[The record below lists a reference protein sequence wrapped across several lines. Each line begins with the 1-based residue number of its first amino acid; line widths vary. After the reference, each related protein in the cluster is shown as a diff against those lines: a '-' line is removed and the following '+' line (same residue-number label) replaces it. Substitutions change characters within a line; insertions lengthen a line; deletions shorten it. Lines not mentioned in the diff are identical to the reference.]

1 MGAPREGRTC
11 AKGVGRGERG
21 KGKSVP
27 SPGPQQAKEAREG
40 RGQGV
45 CRIRAHRWEAPAA
58 EGAAA
63 NPPTLVRQPDRGAT
77 HKKGRQKQG
86 AGACY
91 GSRLSTRYARRAAQM
106 KETRGC
112 HDQSKKHNSNHTHSV
127 ERHRDTRAQLERH
140 DGRVLKKEMKK
151 ERRTATTVDPRRAND
166 TGRGGR
172 AKVTASPHHPPATV
186 KQKRHPG
193 SGNPT
198 ARQPTHVAAPQ
209 AATAPSPTHSSPR
222 GRPHHPHPLPHRS
235 ADVASLAG

>member
-11 AKGVGRGERG
+11 AKGVGRGERR

-106 KETRGC
+106 KETRGR
-112 HDQSKKHNSNHTHSV
+112 HDQSKKHKSNHTHSV

-166 TGRGGR
+166 TGRGQGSNGGALCCR
-172 AKVTASPHHPPATV
+172 LAYCRIRCWHSAPYSRRDILD
-186 KQKRHPG
+186 QKRL
-193 SGNPT
+193 T
-198 ARQPTHVAAPQ
+198 RC
-209 AATAPSPTHSSPR
+209 
-222 GRPHHPHPLPHRS
+222 PHP
-235 ADVASLAG
+235 A